1 MSYDVFISELDI
13 AIEYQGKQHFQP
25 VEFFGGEEGFESL
38 KKRDARKLE
47 LSEEHGV
54 KLIYINYWEEVNEAL
69 IRTRVEEA
77 IKSRTSRI
85 NI

>member
-47 LSEEHGV
+47 LSKEHGV

-77 IKSRTSRI
+77 IKSRISRT